1 MATRHDQSAT
11 TPLSTRT
18 VFATATMRAG
28 KQALRRHRLSP
39 EAGGRRDRSREAARI
54 RFAVALTLIAA
65 GIGWLILVG

>member
-1 MATRHDQSAT
+1 MATRHEQSAI

-28 KQALRRHRLSP
+28 KQALRMRRLSP

-54 RFAVALTLIAA
+54 RFVVVLTLIAA
-65 GIGWLILVG
+65 GIGWLILFG